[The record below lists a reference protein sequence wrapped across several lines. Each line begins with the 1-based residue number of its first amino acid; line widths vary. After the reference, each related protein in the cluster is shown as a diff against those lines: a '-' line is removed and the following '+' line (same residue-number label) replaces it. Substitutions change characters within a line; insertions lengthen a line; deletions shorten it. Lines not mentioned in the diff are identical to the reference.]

1 MSKTFLRLVVLQ
13 SFKLRLAS
21 VSLRVCVASNIL
33 TYISRGEKLGH
44 HTNKCICIYCFIFMT
59 ASSPNFDFAALSDHP
74 PSAAGYAEFFFS
86 FFFSFSLL
94 MWSQLAPLP
103 KLWTAIQYELAELRV
118 RTYSEYRVYWL
129 CPWNWGLSTKQISL
143 SEGFSRGATRSASLC
158 RQHILFTASA
168 PGKAFIP
175 QQAQTLRHG
184 NGGLCW
190 QLFCL
195 CAQRAHSSA
204 KGQAAC
210 WWAEAV
216 YTDVALGRQG

>member
-1 MSKTFLRLVVLQ
+1 M
-13 SFKLRLAS
+13 
-21 VSLRVCVASNIL
+21 ASNIL
-33 TYISRGEKLGH
+33 IYVSRGEKSGH
-44 HTNKCICIYCFIFMT
+44 HTDKCICII
-59 ASSPNFDFAALSDHP
+59 ASFLWLPLPQILILLQFQIIPLLLQDMRN
-74 PSAAGYAEFFFS
+74 FS
-86 FFFSFSLL
+86 FFFFFF
-94 MWSQLAPLP
+94 LP
-103 KLWTAIQYELAELRV
+103 PDVESVSTSTKALDRNSVWV
-118 RTYSEYRVYWL
+118 SRTPGKDLQWIPPIL

-143 SEGFSRGATRSASLC
+143 SEGFSRGATRSASRC

-168 PGKAFIP
+168 PGKAFIQ

-195 CAQRAHSSA
+195 CAQRAHSST

>member
-1 MSKTFLRLVVLQ
+1 MYPVEKSQVITQISVPVLLLHFYDCLFPKFWFCC
-13 SFKLRLAS
+13 SFR
-21 VSLRVCVASNIL
+21 
-33 TYISRGEKLGH
+33 
-44 HTNKCICIYCFIFMT
+44 
-59 ASSPNFDFAALSDHP
+59 SSPFCCRICGIFL
-74 PSAAGYAEFFFS
+74 S
-86 FFFSFSLL
+86 FFF
-94 MWSQLAPLP
+94 LP
-103 KLWTAIQYELAELRV
+103 PDVESVSSSTKALDRNSVWV
-118 RTYSEYRVYWL
+118 SRTPGKDLQCIPPIL

-143 SEGFSRGATRSASLC
+143 SEGFSRGATRSASRC

-168 PGKAFIP
+168 PGKAFIQ

-195 CAQRAHSSA
+195 CAQRAHSST